1 MYFNNLF
8 VILFTIFYLRI
19 LRTIFFIRFKM
30 PLLHRKALYSA
41 ASSYR
46 LSHLY
51 GILLSLTQA
60 AELAPIELILCHH
73 LTYQGLC

>member
-1 MYFNNLF
+1 
-8 VILFTIFYLRI
+8 
-19 LRTIFFIRFKM
+19 M

-51 GILLSLTQA
+51 GILLSLK
-60 AELAPIELILCHH
+60 
-73 LTYQGLC
+73 